1 MSETIIQLRRDTQSK
16 WSQINPILLT
26 GEIGIE
32 TDAQNLKI
40 GKGGLSWNDL
50 GKLPTFKNAQN
61 QISDFL
67 VL

>member
-16 WSQINPILLT
+16 WNAVNPVLAT

-32 TDAQNLKI
+32 TDTKKCKF
-40 GKGGLSWNDL
+40 GKNGLQWDEIIYGGTSHPQQLSE
-50 GKLPTFKNAQN
+50 
-61 QISDFL
+61 FL